1 MGESVRSADEYI
13 RRRLTEGARD
23 PEMIAKELVAP
34 RLDGMT
40 AREQLELLL
49 PVVRAYTQNRVKG
62 WQRAI
67 DNMAGREKAS
77 LPKVGTQATN
87 PAAGTSKG
95 HAAAEDVTASRQHWG
110 PEPMTPLQARE
121 ARLRET
127 MYVPGKGNI
136 WNRDATREDFLAA
149 IRHLEAIIS
158 GNEKSI
164 AFYRRCI
171 AAMDKHKAQVFGEV
185 PVAVPLDGD

>member
-1 MGESVRSADEYI
+1 MPEQPAKTADEYI

-23 PEMIAKELVAP
+23 AEMVAKELVTP
-34 RLDGMT
+34 KLDGMT
-40 AREQLELLL
+40 AREQLEMLL

-62 WQRAI
+62 WKRAI
-67 DNMAGREKAS
+67 DNMAGRDKGSMSNE
-77 LPKVGTQATN
+77 GTQARGA
-87 PAAGTSKG
+87 AAGTSRVE
-95 HAAAEDVTASRQHWG
+95 ANASPDTASRRQWG

-121 ARLRET
+121 ARLSET

-136 WNRDATREDFLAA
+136 WNRDATREDFQAA
-149 IRHLEAIIS
+149 IRHLEAIIA

-185 PVAVPLDGD
+185 PVEVPLD